1 MKGPHHPQIFGFNSN
16 HSMIAPNKNS
26 SKKATLVIPG
36 FAKCSAAKKSELIII
51 AEAWLKC

>member
-1 MKGPHHPQIFGFNSN
+1 
-16 HSMIAPNKNS
+16 MIAQNKNS

-51 AEAWLKC
+51 AEAWLKCRLNLPNK